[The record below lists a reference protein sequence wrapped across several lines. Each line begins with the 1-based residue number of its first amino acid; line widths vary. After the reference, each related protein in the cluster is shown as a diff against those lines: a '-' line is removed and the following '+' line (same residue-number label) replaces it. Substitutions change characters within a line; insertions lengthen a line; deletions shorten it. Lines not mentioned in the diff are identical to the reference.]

1 MVIFLLCNLI
11 HVVSAKKRC
20 VVSSSDN
27 DQDDYDD
34 DDDDDLQ
41 IPISEQIR
49 ASRSRRNSHIVSPAR
64 QQAIIARIA
73 ERDASSNASIK
84 VIFFNFISRVLLS
97 LISDFYSDSY
107 VLIVIIIS

>member
-1 MVIFLLCNLI
+1 M
-11 HVVSAKKRC
+11 SAKKRC

-27 DQDDYDD
+27 DQDDYDDDDDD

-84 VIFFNFISRVLLS
+84 VKFFYFISRLLLS
-97 LISDFYSDSY
+97 LISNFYSDSY